1 MQMMS
6 LGLSDKERTALL
18 VSGAS
23 HPYRDRRKM
32 IFQSYLMFGLS

>member
-18 VSGAS
+18 VSGL
-23 HPYRDRRKM
+23 RTRIVTEGR
-32 IFQSYLMFGLS
+32 